1 MADEKIF
8 ADGFIFKRNEN
19 APDWVVGSLA
29 VKCEEAIAFLKT
41 NHKNGWCNLNINM
54 SKGGKYYVELD
65 TFVPKKQEATQPKP
79 VDADKKDLPF

>member
-1 MADEKIF
+1 MADEKVF

-41 NHKNGWCNLNINM
+41 NHKNGWCNLNINL

-65 TFVPKKQEATQPKP
+65 TFVPKKQEEYRSPTPQPE
-79 VDADKKDLPF
+79 KKDLPF

>member
-29 VKCEEAIAFLKT
+29 V
-41 NHKNGWCNLNINM
+41 
-54 SKGGKYYVELD
+54 
-65 TFVPKKQEATQPKP
+65 
-79 VDADKKDLPF
+79 